1 MAKIKIIATAVAVA
15 STSTMAIAAPPAA
28 PIVYHV
34 GPFSPSLSQTN
45 LSEQERVAYAL
56 LEGMMQA
63 AEGYIHANG
72 CPTSKLELPLS
83 VYSDALGSPKILG
96 DASLGSAPNI
106 FKLNAVADNSGSFRG
121 QFIDVTQSLAPLA
134 QFINGKPT
142 ANFVNKMIYNS
153 ANNMMVGQMA
163 VDTLGINGQLN
174 SFTGYVIK
182 DFYQGEDNREPG
194 GDDILIGDSDLF
206 LIIDWGLQSLSKEGY
221 PVEKY
226 WQRSKVRRSD
236 GGQGQT
242 VFVKDR
248 LVGVTPCRITVSL
261 AGLNGPSLFQ
271 QSGKLIIEYVA
282 PAAGSAELDAVVSP
296 AP

>member
-1 MAKIKIIATAVAVA
+1 
-15 STSTMAIAAPPAA
+15 
-28 PIVYHV
+28 
-34 GPFSPSLSQTN
+34 
-45 LSEQERVAYAL
+45 
-56 LEGMMQA
+56 
-63 AEGYIHANG
+63 
-72 CPTSKLELPLS
+72 
-83 VYSDALGSPKILG
+83 
-96 DASLGSAPNI
+96 
-106 FKLNAVADNSGSFRG
+106 
-121 QFIDVTQSLAPLA
+121 
-134 QFINGKPT
+134 
-142 ANFVNKMIYNS
+142 MIYNS

>member
-1 MAKIKIIATAVAVA
+1 MTKIKMLAAAVAVA
-15 STSTMAIAAPPAA
+15 SVSTIAVAAPPAA
-28 PIVYHV
+28 PTVYDN
-34 GPFSPSLSQTN
+34 GPMSPFVNQTN

-63 AEGYIHANG
+63 AEGYVHANG
-72 CPTSKLELPLS
+72 CPASKLELPLS

-106 FKLNAVADNSGSFRG
+106 FKLLAVADNAGSFRG
-121 QFIDVTQSLAPLA
+121 QFIDVTQNPAPAA

-142 ANFVNKMIYNS
+142 ANFVNKMTYNS

-182 DFYQGEDNREPG
+182 DFYKGEDKRPTG
-194 GDDILIGDSDLF
+194 GDNELF
-206 LIIDWGLQSLSKEGY
+206 LIIDWGLQSLSKEDY

-236 GGQGQT
+236 GGNGQT

-248 LVGVTPCRITVSL
+248 LVGVTPCRITVAL
-261 AGLNGPSLFQ
+261 AGQNGPGIYQ
-271 QSGKLIIEYVA
+271 QSGKMYIENVTPIA
-282 PAAGSAELDAVVSP
+282 PSSELTAVVSP